1 MAIPMIFAGDDA
13 RWGHYAPDGAIADYP
28 AVDVFGAPIGRGY
41 GTVRRVN
48 AALFVVIPPGK
59 DSAELVVLPA
69 TAMTELPMDEPKR
82 GRK

>member
-1 MAIPMIFAGDDA
+1 MPIVLAGDDP
-13 RWGHYAPDGAIADYP
+13 RWGHYAEDGSYKDYP
-28 AVDVFGAPIGRGY
+28 LIDIYNAPIERGY

-59 DSAELVVLPA
+59 DSNELVILPA
-69 TAMTELPMDEPKR
+69 SAMTELPTDEPKR